1 MIWHYR
7 MLRLFV
13 PVIPCFE
20 AVLSIFWKSHY
31 NATKYTLHLFPPLP
45 VPHTQW
51 WVPLVPIWSSCNSS
65 LSIMPSIIYHLQASV
80 TNPKAPSLRHW
91 WFFSLGY
98 SRFRLDKNDESWIIF
113 WAMPHLSSL
122 QLPPVCLLIW
132 GWRQN
137 RWDLY
142 HTSQTMAV
150 GD

>member
-1 MIWHYR
+1 MTLYL
-7 MLRLFV
+7 LRPFV
-13 PVIPCFE
+13 PVIPCCSPSSGTAITMRPNTLFTCSLHFLPLIHNDGFHSCQFE
-20 AVLSIFWKSHY
+20 AHAIRL
-31 NATKYTLHLFPPLP
+31 
-45 VPHTQW
+45 
-51 WVPLVPIWSSCNSS
+51 

-142 HTSQTMAV
+142 HTSRTMAV